1 MNGEM
6 TCGSQRAC
14 FTIPALPLPVQ
25 TKKNHVNRSGMI
37 WMLPECKIRMT
48 SSISERPVMI
58 YGDNLNKL
66 EGG

>member
-6 TCGSQRAC
+6 VVCGNQRAC

-25 TKKNHVNRSGMI
+25 AKKNHVRMI
-37 WMLPECKIRMT
+37 WMLPECEIRMT
-48 SSISERPVMI
+48 PGISERPVMI